1 MVSHYCDSSFQTETQ
16 NLLANEKAHL
26 GGKRIKKMARG
37 LLWLPPHSV
46 LACFPAPVAV
56 QLGVLS
62 AAVPEVGGSCVAA
75 DSSGGHDGQHV
86 TWESSP
92 GENSLRGFGDT
103 QLAVT
108 QPPPCRLGTVRGDS

>member
-1 MVSHYCDSSFQTETQ
+1 MKKLTWEANVLKRWPGACSGCPALGSR
-16 NLLANEKAHL
+16 LLPGA
-26 GGKRIKKMARG
+26 
-37 LLWLPPHSV
+37 
-46 LACFPAPVAV
+46 VAV